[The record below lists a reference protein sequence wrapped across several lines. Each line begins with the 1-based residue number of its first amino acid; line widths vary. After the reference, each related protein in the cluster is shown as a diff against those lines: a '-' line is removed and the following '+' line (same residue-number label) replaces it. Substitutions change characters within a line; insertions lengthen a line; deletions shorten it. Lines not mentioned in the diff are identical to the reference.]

1 MTPSSSRTAFTPT
14 RRALLALALALALV
28 TAIPALADSGFEF
41 GVDQIDG
48 DGWQARDIRV
58 SVILTTDGPI
68 RAEVLIK
75 EASLPEPVG
84 LVKGIQGRCD
94 DLFIGTHTIRCAQ
107 ASLTPGDRIAS
118 LPGFSG
124 GFSYERDSGALSWDM
139 TARPEPGGELRLSGA
154 QRGTS
159 WSIRVDTAALSAAVI
174 APLFTSGEDDAPEL
188 YGSLDVVLEARSA
201 GDGFTAAYRGQAEG
215 LGGSNTLG
223 TSAADGVALTF
234 EGHAHSAASGLD
246 FDIVLDAPRGELYQ
260 EPVYVRLD
268 DHPVELAARGQWSEA
283 ALIIENLGIEQPGVM
298 SGNGAFEL
306 HPADASADQA
316 IDNPQSEDTATGD
329 PEDGNGNDDAEAET
343 PPAWTVASGHL
354 SLDPL
359 ILPGGYEVLMRP
371 FLSNTDLGNME
382 TSGSLRVDL
391 GLKDDAPEA
400 IDLVVENVFMDD
412 RDGRLALYGLTA
424 NFAWA
429 RGRQQAAEAPVTIGW
444 QGGFVYGIALDA
456 ARFEFAVEPGQWRL
470 RQPTLIPFLG
480 GGLALDALE
489 IGDFTPGNARV
500 AIDARLQPVSMLA
513 LTRALD
519 WPPLS
524 GNLSGVIPSMSY
536 RDGALTFGG
545 TLAAQMFD
553 GEIRVSNF
561 RLREPFNPGSRLEAD
576 IDIDGLDLKRV
587 TEALSF
593 GLITGKL
600 DGYVKGLKMIDWSP
614 VAFDARIFTP
624 PGDKSRHRISQRAV
638 DNIANLGG
646 GGGAAALSKG
656 FLRFFEDFSYSR
668 IGLGCT
674 LRYDTCEMSGI
685 EPAGTGYYILRG
697 SGLPQINVVGYS
709 RRASWSTI
717 VEQLKSIMESEGPV
731 IE

>member
-1 MTPSSSRTAFTPT
+1 MTPNSRTAAAARRWT
-14 RRALLALALALALV
+14 RVPLVLTLLVAAPAAAETALQ
-28 TAIPALADSGFEF
+28 F
-41 GVDQIDG
+41 GIDLIEG
-48 DGWQARDIRV
+48 DGWQAEGITVSATLPAGTAIQADV
-58 SVILTTDGPI
+58 SVAVM
-68 RAEVLIK
+68 R
-75 EASLPEPVG
+75 LPEPVG
-84 LVKGIQGRCD
+84 AVRGIRGRCEE
-94 DLFIGTHTIRCAQ
+94 LRIATRTVRCLRAR
-107 ASLTPGDRIAS
+107 LIPGDRVAG
-118 LPGFSG
+118 LPAFEGSFE
-124 GFSYERDSGALSWDM
+124 YARDSGRLAWDLTASPEAGGALRVQGYQLGPDWSV
-139 TARPEPGGELRLSGA
+139 RLDA
-154 QRGTS
+154 ET
-159 WSIRVDTAALSAAVI
+159 LSAA
-174 APLFTSGEDDAPEL
+174 ALLPLLAPEPDPKQTDEQPQELSPDL
-188 YGSLDVVLEARSA
+188 YGSLDLSVEARSTP
-201 GDGFTAAYRGQAEG
+201 DGFVMEYRGETEA
-215 LGGSNTLG
+215 LGGSNALG
-223 TSAADGVALTF
+223 TSAADGVSLTF
-234 EGHAHSAASGLD
+234 SGKARGSQSGIE
-246 FDIVLDAPRGELYQ
+246 FETRMDAPAGEVYQ
-260 EPVYVRLD
+260 EPIYVLLD
-268 DHPVELAARGQWSEA
+268 DHPLELAANGRWDGQ
-283 ALIIENLGIEQPGVM
+283 V
-298 SGNGAFEL
+298 
-306 HPADASADQA
+306 
-316 IDNPQSEDTATGD
+316 
-329 PEDGNGNDDAEAET
+329 
-343 PPAWTVASGHL
+343 L
-354 SLDPL
+354 SLDALSIEQTGVVSTSGEFSLKPRDETEAGVDQAL
-359 ILPGGYEVLMRP
+359 PAAESEDDEEEATVPEPPWTITSGRLSFSSITLPGAYEVLMRP
-371 FLSNTDLGNME
+371 FLANTDLGNMD
-382 TSGSLRVDL
+382 TSGIIRAELAIEENGIA
-391 GLKDDAPEA
+391 GLEV
-400 IDLVVENVFMDD
+400 IMEELFMDD
-412 RDGRLALYGLTA
+412 RDGRLGLYGLAGSFT
-424 NFAWA
+424 WQ
-429 RGRQQAAEAPVTIGW
+429 RGRTEAAETPATLGW
-444 QGGFVYGIALDA
+444 QGGFVYGIPLDA
-456 ARFEFAVEPGQWRL
+456 ASLEFAVEPGQWRL

-480 GGLALDALE
+480 GGLAIDTLE

-500 AIDARLQPVSMLA
+500 AIDARLQPVSMLD

-524 GNLSGVIPSMSY
+524 GTLSGVIPSMSY

-576 IDIDGLDLKRV
+576 IDMDGLDLKRV

-668 IGLGCT
+668 IGLGCA

-709 RRASWSTI
+709 RKASWSTI

>member
-1 MTPSSSRTAFTPT
+1 MTPSSLKAITPT
-14 RRALLALALALALV
+14 RCGMFLLALAWL
-28 TAIPALADSGFEF
+28 TPTTALADTSFEF
-41 GVDQIDG
+41 GIDQVDG

-58 SVILTTDGPI
+58 TVILAPDGPI
-68 RAEVLIK
+68 QAEVLVT

-84 LVKGIQGRCD
+84 LVKGIRGRCEE
-94 DLFIGTHTIRCAQ
+94 LFIGTRTIRCGQ
-107 ASLTPGDRIAS
+107 ADLMPGDRVAS
-118 LPGFSG
+118 LPSLAG
-124 GFSYERDSGALSWDM
+124 GFSYQRDSGALSWDM
-139 TARPEPGGELRLSGA
+139 TARPEAGGALRLRGS
-154 QRGTS
+154 QRGIN
-159 WSIRVDTAALSAAVI
+159 WSIRVDTAALSASVL
-174 APLFTSGEDDAPEL
+174 APLLTSGEDAAPEL
-188 YGSLDVVLEARSA
+188 YGSLDVVLEAESTS
-201 GDGFTAAYRGQAEG
+201 DGFTAVYRGQADS
-215 LGGSNTLG
+215 LGGSNELG
-223 TSAADGVALTF
+223 TSAADGIALTF
-234 EGHAHSAASGLD
+234 EGNAQSTASGLD
-246 FDIVLDAPRGELYQ
+246 FDIVLDAPRGELYL

-268 DHPVELAARGQWSEA
+268 DHPVELAARGRWSEA
-283 ALIIENLGIEQPGVM
+283 ALIVENLSIEQPGVM
-298 SGNGAFEL
+298 SGNGALEL
-306 HPADASADQA
+306 HPPGASDAEDSN
-316 IDNPQSEDTATGD
+316 NPKLAVEASSD
-329 PEDGNGNDDAEAET
+329 PQDGNGDDEAET
-343 PPAWTVASGHL
+343 ETPPSWTVATGHL

-371 FLSNTDLGNME
+371 FLANTDLGNME
-382 TSGSLRVDL
+382 TSGSLRMDL
-391 GLKDDAPEA
+391 SLKDDAPDA

-412 RDGRLALYGLTA
+412 RDGRLGLYGLMA

-444 QGGFVYGIALDA
+444 QGGFIYGISLDA

-576 IDIDGLDLKRV
+576 IAIDGLDLKRV

-697 SGLPQINVVGYS
+697 SGLPQINVVGFS
-709 RRASWSTI
+709 RKASWSTI

>member
-1 MTPSSSRTAFTPT
+1 MTPSSPTAITPT
-14 RRALLALALALALV
+14 RCGMFLLALALL
-28 TAIPALADSGFEF
+28 TPMPAPADTGFEF

-58 SVILTTDGPI
+58 SVLLTPDRPI
-68 RAEVLIK
+68 RAEILIA

-84 LVKGIQGRCD
+84 LVKGIRGRCAE
-94 DLFIGTHTIRCAQ
+94 LFIGPHTIRCAQ
-107 ASLTPGDRIAS
+107 VDLTPGDRVAS
-118 LPGFSG
+118 LPSFSG
-124 GFSYERDSGALSWDM
+124 TFSYEHASGALSWDM
-139 TARPEPGGELRLSGA
+139 TARPEAGGELRLRGA
-154 QRGTS
+154 QRGTNL
-159 WSIRVDTAALSAAVI
+159 SIRIDTTALSAAVL
-174 APLFTSGEDDAPEL
+174 APLFASGEADPPEL
-188 YGSLDVVLEARSA
+188 YGSLDVVLEAESTS
-201 GDGFTAAYRGQAEG
+201 DGFTAVYRGQAEG
-215 LGGSNTLG
+215 LGGSNALG
-223 TSAADGVALTF
+223 TSAADGVALSF
-234 EGHAHSAASGLD
+234 EGTTQSTTSGID
-246 FDIVLDAPRGELYQ
+246 FDLALDAPRGEVYQ

-268 DHPVELAARGQWSEA
+268 DHPAELAARGRWSEA
-283 ALIIENLGIEQPGVM
+283 ALIIENLSIEQPGVM
-298 SGNGAFEL
+298 SGNGALEL
-306 HPADASADQA
+306 HPPGASDAEDS
-316 IDNPQSEDTATGD
+316 DNPKLAVEASSD
-329 PEDGNGNDDAEAET
+329 PQDGNGGGEAET
-343 PPAWTVASGHL
+343 ETPPSWTVAAGHL

-371 FLSNTDLGNME
+371 FLANTDLGNME
-382 TSGSLRVDL
+382 TSGSLRMNL
-391 GLKDDAPEA
+391 SLKDDAPDA
-400 IDLVVENVFMDD
+400 IDLVIENVFMDD
-412 RDGRLALYGLTA
+412 RDGRLGLYGLTS

-429 RGRQQAAEAPVTIGW
+429 RGRQQTAEAPVTIGW
-444 QGGFVYGIALDA
+444 RGGFVYGIALDA

-480 GGLALDALE
+480 GGLAVETLE

-600 DGYVKGLKMIDWSP
+600 DGYVTGLKMIDWSP

-668 IGLGCT
+668 IGLGCR

-697 SGLPQINVVGYS
+697 SGLPQINVVGFS
-709 RRASWSTI
+709 RKASWSTI

>member
-1 MTPSSSRTAFTPT
+1 
-14 RRALLALALALALV
+14 
-28 TAIPALADSGFEF
+28 
-41 GVDQIDG
+41 
-48 DGWQARDIRV
+48 
-58 SVILTTDGPI
+58 
-68 RAEVLIK
+68 
-75 EASLPEPVG
+75 
-84 LVKGIQGRCD
+84 
-94 DLFIGTHTIRCAQ
+94 AQ
-107 ASLTPGDRIAS
+107 SN
-118 LPGFSG
+118 
-124 GFSYERDSGALSWDM
+124 
-139 TARPEPGGELRLSGA
+139 
-154 QRGTS
+154 
-159 WSIRVDTAALSAAVI
+159 
-174 APLFTSGEDDAPEL
+174 TSGI
-188 YGSLDVVLEARSA
+188 
-201 GDGFTAAYRGQAEG
+201 
-215 LGGSNTLG
+215 
-223 TSAADGVALTF
+223 
-234 EGHAHSAASGLD
+234 D
-246 FDIVLDAPRGELYQ
+246 FDLALDAPRGEVYQ
-260 EPVYVRLD
+260 EPVYARLD
-268 DHPVELAARGQWSEA
+268 DHPLKLTAIGRWSDA
-283 ALIIENLGIEQPGVM
+283 VLVIESIGIEQPGVM
-298 SGNGAFEL
+298 QASGAFEIRQV
-306 HPADASADQA
+306 AASDDKD
-316 IDNPQSEDTATGD
+316 IGD
-329 PEDGNGNDDAEAET
+329 PEQDDRVADDPEDNSRADGPDAETA
-343 PPAWTVASGHL
+343 PSWTVASGHL
-354 SLDPL
+354 SLDP
-359 ILPGGYEVLMRP
+359 ITLPGGYDVLMRP
-371 FLSNTDLGNME
+371 FLANTDLGNME
-382 TSGSLRVDL
+382 TSGSLRMDL
-391 GLKDDAPEA
+391 SLKDDAPES

-412 RDGRLALYGLTA
+412 RDGRLGLYGLTA

-429 RGRQQAAEAPVTIGW
+429 RGRQQAAEVPVTVGW

-480 GGLALDALE
+480 GGLAVETLE

-576 IDIDGLDLKRV
+576 IAIDSLDLKRV

-709 RRASWSTI
+709 RKASWSTI